1 MKYQYNLNI
10 IDKSVCKIVVE
21 LEGRKDHG
29 SGVIFQNGQNEKIY
43 IITAKHCI
51 LGKEFKYNRD
61 EINITVFINEDIKYR
76 EINLDSDDEIIYD
89 SNNLNDRAII
99 ILDKKNIKY

>member
-61 EINITVFINEDIKYR
+61 EINIT
-76 EINLDSDDEIIYD
+76 
-89 SNNLNDRAII
+89 
-99 ILDKKNIKY
+99 